1 MPFFVSIIVITRG
14 GATLGTIFDIRKR
27 YIIFIIFLPQMSDY
41 VIHNIG
47 LTVSPQLDF
56 NHLVEATRPV
66 AECPNYYLGKKTIII
81 HVAELFSVPL

>member
-1 MPFFVSIIVITRG
+1 
-14 GATLGTIFDIRKR
+14 
-27 YIIFIIFLPQMSDY
+27 MSDY

-56 NHLVEATRPV
+56 NHLVEAMKPV